1 MPLSIP
7 FARVMLALLVAASFQ
22 GCATRGSG
30 EPQGRGGRGITPVA
44 IERVT
49 SGDLARRVS
58 VAAPVEPIRSVSVSA
73 LAAGTVLQVLVEE
86 GSQVRAGQRLA
97 ELDAREQNAQ
107 LARARAVLAN
117 AEAAFQRAERLRA
130 GEITSAADL
139 DAARAAFDIAKAD
152 ADLWRTRVEFT
163 RITSPVAGVVTAKHT
178 ERGASVSANQP
189 LFDIADASQ
198 LVVRVRVS
206 ELDVVHLRPGV
217 AVAVSLDA
225 YPGSSIA
232 SRVRRIYPSA
242 DAASRLVPVEIALG
256 PTPSGVVARPG
267 YLARADFSLEKR
279 TRVLTVPNSAVGV
292 ADSRSYVFVVD
303 ADTLIR
309 RPVEIGMTAE
319 GRVEIVSGLRVGEA
333 VVRSGHSNL
342 RPGLT
347 VRVMSDSARAG
358 PAS

>member
-1 MPLSIP
+1 MSPSKSLLRMVP
-7 FARVMLALLVAASFQ
+7 ALLVIALSQ
-22 GCATRGSG
+22 GCASGGSS
-30 EPQGRGGRGITPVA
+30 EPRSRGGRGITPVA
-44 IERVT
+44 VEQAAT
-49 SGDLARRVS
+49 GDLARRVS
-58 VAAPVEPIRSVSVSA
+58 VAAPVEPVRSVSVSA
-73 LAAGTVLQVLVEE
+73 LTAGTVLEVLVEE

-97 ELDAREQNAQ
+97 ELDARESSAQ

-163 RITSPVAGVVTAKHT
+163 RIASPVAGVVTAKHI

-217 AVAVSLDA
+217 AVDVSLDA
-225 YPGSSIA
+225 YPGSRIT

-242 DAASRLVPVEIALG
+242 DAASRLVPVEILLG
-256 PTPSGVVARPG
+256 PMPAGVVARPG
-267 YLARADFSLEKR
+267 YLARAEFSLEKR
-279 TRVLTVPNSAVGV
+279 SHVLTVPNAAVGV
-292 ADSRSYVFVVD
+292 ADSRSYVFVVE

-309 RPVEIGMTAE
+309 RPVETGMTAE
-319 GRVEIVSGLRVGEA
+319 GRVEIVSGLRPGEA

-347 VRVMSDSARAG
+347 VRVVGDSARAG
-358 PAS
+358 LAP

>member
-1 MPLSIP
+1 MPLSIRL
-7 FARVMLALLVAASFQ
+7 ARVVAAFVLAASFQ
-22 GCATRGSG
+22 GCGARGSG
-30 EPQGRGGRGITPVA
+30 ESQGRGGRGVTPVA

-49 SGDLARRVS
+49 SGDLARHVS
-58 VAAPVEPIRSVSVSA
+58 VSAPIEPIRSVSVSA
-73 LAAGTVLQVLVEE
+73 LAAGTVLEVLVEE

-97 ELDAREQNAQ
+97 ELDSREQNAQ

-178 ERGASVSANQP
+178 ERGASVSAYEP

-217 AVAVSLDA
+217 MVPVSLDA
-225 YPGSSIA
+225 YPRSSIA

-256 PTPSGVVARPG
+256 PTPPGVVARPG
-267 YLARADFSLEKR
+267 YLARAEFSLEKR
-279 TRVLTVPNSAVGV
+279 THVLTVPNAAVGV

-309 RPVEIGMTAE
+309 RPVETGMTAE
-319 GRVEIVSGLRVGEA
+319 GRIEILSGLSAGEA
-333 VVRSGHSNL
+333 VVRSGHSSL

-358 PAS
+358 RTP